1 MSDVRS
7 FGAVGDGQA
16 DDTAA
21 LEHALRDCE
30 GDLELARGDYRITRS
45 LVVELAKVGRTAL
58 VGHGT
63 ARIVMAGAGPA
74 IRIVGTHLKGT
85 ADPGD
90 FDPKVWQHER
100 MPVVDGLEIVGEH
113 AEADGIEVVGT
124 MQCTITRVRISRCRH
139 AIRLAE
145 RNRNLLI
152 SECHLYHNR
161 GIGVFFDHVSLHQTN
176 IVGSH
181 ISYCGGGGV
190 VCRGGDVRNVHIG
203 TCDLES
209 NHDPAGPPTANVL
222 IDCSGSSGGTAE
234 VAITGCTIQHNSKSP
249 DSANIRILGRG
260 AERNGDRAQ
269 WGHVTITG
277 NILSDVATNIHLRG
291 CRDVAIAGNTLWQA
305 FSHNLLIEDSTAV
318 VLGAN
323 VLDRN
328 PAYESGRNATARNAV
343 IFTNC
348 RDSTLSGLHVQGVH
362 HLEAAVV
369 LEHCDRMNLTGC
381 TLLDNDG
388 TALLLKQVTRSQITG
403 CLIRDDRAG
412 ASSPSLRAMEC
423 SDVVIVGNTFGRPI
437 EIDNRGGRVEQ
448 NTILQHRPD

>member
-21 LEHALRDCE
+21 IEHALRDGE
-30 GDLELARGDYRITRS
+30 GDVEFPRGDYRITRS
-45 LVVELAKVGRTAL
+45 IVVELEKVGRTAL

-63 ARIVMAGAGPA
+63 ARVVMAGAGPA
-74 IRIVGTHLKGT
+74 FRIVGTHLKGT
-85 ADPGD
+85 ADPAD
-90 FDPKVWQHER
+90 FDPKVWQQER
-100 MPVVDGLEIVGEH
+100 MPVIDGLEIVGEH
-113 AEADGIEVVGT
+113 VEADGIDVVGT
-124 MQCTITRVRISRCRH
+124 MQCTVTRVRISRCRH
-139 AIRLAE
+139 GIRLAE
-145 RNRNLLI
+145 RNRNVLI
-152 SECHLYHNR
+152 ADCHIYHNR
-161 GIGVFFDHVSLHQTN
+161 GIGVFFDEVSLHQSN

-190 VCRGGDVRNVHIG
+190 VCRGGDVRNLHIG

-209 NHDPAGPPTANVL
+209 NHAHDGPPTANVL
-222 IDCSGSSGGTAE
+222 IDCTTSPGGTAE

-260 AERNGDRAQ
+260 AERNGRRAQ

-277 NILSDVATNIHLRG
+277 NILSDVATNLHLRG
-291 CRDVAIAGNTLWQA
+291 CRDVAVAGNTLWQA
-305 FSHNLLIEDSTAV
+305 FANNLLVEDSTAV

-328 PAYESGRNATARNAV
+328 PAYESGRNAEARNVVAFV
-343 IFTNC
+343 DC
-348 RDSTLSGLHVQGVH
+348 RDSTITGLQVQGVH
-362 HLEAAVV
+362 HVDAAVT
-369 LEHCDRMNLTGC
+369 LERCDRMNLSGC

-403 CLIRDDRAG
+403 CMIRDDRPG
-412 ASSPSLRAMEC
+412 ASSPAVRAVEC
-423 SDVVIVGNTFGRPI
+423 RDLVLFGNTFGRPI
-437 EIDNRGGRVEQ
+437 DIDNRGGRVEQ
-448 NTILQHRPD
+448 NTLLDAGG

>member
-1 MSDVRS
+1 MSDIRS

-21 LEHALRDCE
+21 IEHALRDGE
-30 GDLELARGDYRITRS
+30 GDVEFPRGDYRITRS
-45 LVVELAKVGRTAL
+45 IVVELAKLGRTAL
-58 VGHGT
+58 VGRGT
-63 ARIVMAGAGPA
+63 ARIVMAAAGPA
-74 IRIVGTHLKGT
+74 FKIVGTHLKGT

-90 FDPKVWQHER
+90 FDPKVWTDER
-100 MPVVDGLEIVGEH
+100 MPIVDGLEIVGAH
-113 AEADGIEVVGT
+113 DEADGIEVVGT

-161 GIGVFFDHVSLHQTN
+161 GIGVFFDQVSLHQTN

-209 NHDPAGPPTANVL
+209 NHDPDGPPTANVL

-249 DSANIRILGRG
+249 ESANIRILGRG
-260 AERNGDRAQ
+260 DEGKNGRAD

-305 FSHNLLIEDSTAV
+305 FAYNLLIEDSTAV

-328 PAYESGRNATARNAV
+328 PAYESVRNATARNAV
-343 IFTNC
+343 VFMNC
-348 RDSTLSGLHVQGVH
+348 RDSTISGLHVQGVH
-362 HLEAAVV
+362 HVEAAVV
-369 LEHCDRMNLTGC
+369 LENCDRMNITGC

-388 TALLLKQVTRSQITG
+388 DALVLKEVTRSQITG
-403 CLIRDDRAG
+403 CLIRDDRPNAAG
-412 ASSPSLRAMEC
+412 MAVRAVGC
-423 SDVVIVGNTFGRPI
+423 RDNVIVNNTFSRPTV
-437 EIDNRGGRVEQ
+437 IDNVGGRVEG
-448 NTILQHRPD
+448 NTTVE